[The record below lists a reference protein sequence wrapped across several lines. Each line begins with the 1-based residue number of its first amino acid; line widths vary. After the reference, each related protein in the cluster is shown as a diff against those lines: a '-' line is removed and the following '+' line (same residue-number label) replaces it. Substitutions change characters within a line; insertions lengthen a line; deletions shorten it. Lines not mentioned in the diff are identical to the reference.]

1 MNFSTDYLLS
11 NTFAKLAPSN
21 IHGIGLFA
29 IRDIP
34 FGQKLFE
41 QILDDNDYIFLK
53 KGDLEVFDIEIQNLI
68 KSLYILE
75 EKGVWIQKTGLNHL
89 DYSYYINHSNEPNLI
104 YIQNKNYYLPKRDIK
119 KGEELTYDYNEVSDS
134 IW

>member
-1 MNFSTDYLLS
+1 MDTNYLLS

-29 IRDIP
+29 IRDIS

-53 KGDLEVFDIEIQNLI
+53 NEDLQIFDIEIQNLI

-75 EKGVWIQKTGLNHL
+75 EKGVWIQRTGLNHL
-89 DYSYYINHSNEPNLI
+89 DYSYYINHSDEPNLT

-119 KGEELTYDYNEVSDS
+119 KGEELTYDYNEVQDS

>member
-1 MNFSTDYLLS
+1 MDTNYLLS

-29 IRDIP
+29 IRNIP

-41 QILDDNDYIFLK
+41 QILDDDDYIFLK
-53 KGDLEVFDIEIQNLI
+53 KEDLELFDKEVQNMV

-75 EKGVWIQKTGLNHL
+75 KNGVWIQKTGLNHL
-89 DYSYYINHSNEPNLI
+89 DYSYYINHSDKPNLS
-104 YIQNKNYYLPKRDIK
+104 YIHSKNYYLPKRNIK
-119 KGEELTYDYNEVSDS
+119 KGEELTYNYNEVSDS

>member
-1 MNFSTDYLLS
+1 LDTKYLLS

-21 IHGIGLFA
+21 IHGIGLFS

-41 QILDDNDYIFLK
+41 QILDDDDYIFLK
-53 KGDLEVFDIEIQNLI
+53 NKDLEVFDVEIQNLI

-75 EKGVWIQKTGLNHL
+75 EKGVWVQRTGLNHL
-89 DYSYYINHSNEPNLI
+89 DYSYYINHSDEPNLI
-104 YIQNKNYYLPKRDIK
+104 YIQNKNYYLPKRNIK
-119 KGEELTYDYNEVSDS
+119 KGEELTYDYNEVQDS

>member
-1 MNFSTDYLLS
+1 MDTNYLLS

-29 IRDIP
+29 IRNIP
-34 FGQKLFE
+34 FVQKLFE
-41 QILDDNDYIFLK
+41 QILDDDDYIFLK
-53 KGDLEVFDIEIQNLI
+53 KEDLELFDKEVQNMV

-75 EKGVWIQKTGLNHL
+75 EKGVWVQRTGLNHL
-89 DYSYYINHSNEPNLI
+89 DYSYYINHSDEPNLT

-119 KGEELTYDYNEVSDS
+119 KGEELTYDYNEVQAS